1 MKFLRHH
8 TQHSAKYLHVIIF
21 LTVLLNSQSSLAI
34 ESRKIEKLIE
44 DTRPP
49 DKKAVLLQ

>member
-21 LTVLLNSQSSLAI
+21 LTVLLNSQLAKGPWHLKISSFDL
-34 ESRKIEKLIE
+34 EVFE
-44 DTRPP
+44 
-49 DKKAVLLQ
+49 V